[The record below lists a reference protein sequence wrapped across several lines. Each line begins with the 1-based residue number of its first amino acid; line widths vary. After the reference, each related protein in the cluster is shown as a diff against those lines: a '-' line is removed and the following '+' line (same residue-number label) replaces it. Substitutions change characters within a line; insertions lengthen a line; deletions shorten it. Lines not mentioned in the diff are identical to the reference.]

1 MPQVLQQRQTRTFRH
16 FIEPLNNDLGK
27 ALGIDMVLIPGGTFL
42 MGSPANELKR
52 QENEGPQHRVTLPR
66 FFMGR
71 YPVTQAQWAF
81 VANLPQQETELDP
94 DLSNFE
100 GEKLPVETVT
110 WYEAVEFCDRLSTY
124 TGREYRLPTEAEW
137 EYACRAGSTTPFH
150 FGQTITTDVANYDG
164 NFTYGDSP
172 KGDYR
177 QKTTPVGFFNSA
189 NAFGLSDMHGNVW
202 EWCLDHWHDN
212 YEGAPTDG
220 SAWIEGGD
228 SDFRVLRGG
237 SWVNDPRLCR
247 SASRVNINPAYR
259 GDLNSYGF
267 RVLCVAPRT

>member
-1 MPQVLQQRQTRTFRH
+1 MPQVLQQQQTRTFRH
-16 FIEPLNNDLGK
+16 FIESLSND
-27 ALGIDMVLIPGGTFL
+27 LGIDMVLIPGGTFL
-42 MGSPANELKR
+42 MGSPENELER
-52 QENEGPQHRVTLPR
+52 EADEGPQHRVTLSR

-81 VANLPQQETELDP
+81 VANLPQQKTELNLDP
-94 DLSNFE
+94 SEFK
-100 GEKLPVETVT
+100 GENLPVETVN
-110 WYEAVEFCDRLSTY
+110 WYEAVEFCDRLSTH

-137 EYACRAGSTTPFH
+137 EYACRAGTTTPFH
-150 FGQTITTDVANYDG
+150 FGPIITTDVANYNG
-164 NFTYGDSP
+164 NSTYGGSP

-177 QKTTPVGFFNSA
+177 EKTTPVDFFNNA

-202 EWCLDHWHDN
+202 EWCLDHWHAN

-228 SDFRVLRGG
+228 SDRRVLRGG
-237 SWVNDPRLCR
+237 SWFNNPRNCR
-247 SASRVNINPAYR
+247 SAYRYNSIPANR
-259 GDLNSYGF
+259 NNFNGF